1 MKNFLSMALLIF
13 VLILSGCGNN
23 KTAQQVQL
31 PKITRQEAQAKLE
44 ELSEGLEVHYDDMK
58 EFTLC
63 RAHYGVNDIEIVPC
77 VFVHDDYSVSLYYHV
92 LYSGHEPLHFDT
104 LYIKTF
110 DCVKTFKYKNVSIL
124 PYIIFP
130 IIILVLNHV
139 FFCEE
144 YKGKMPKEVYE
155 TLKTAVR
162 TGYAKIRLEG
172 HQMEERELTQ
182 DEFDDYEKVFL
193 IYEYFSNVKVVQ

>member
-124 PYIIFP
+124 YGNVI
-130 IIILVLNHV
+130 V
-139 FFCEE
+139 EE

>member
-1 MKNFLSMALLIF
+1 MKRIFPIALIIFSLNFFCCS
-13 VLILSGCGNN
+13 NN
-23 KTAQQVQL
+23 KTSLQAEL
-31 PKITRQEAQAKLE
+31 PKITQIEAQAKLE
-44 ELSEGLEVHYDDMK
+44 ELSEGLGVYYDDMK

-77 VFVHDDYSVSLYYHV
+77 VFIHDDYSVSLYYHV
-92 LYSGHEPLHFDT
+92 MYSGHDPLHFDT

-110 DCVKTFKYKNVSIL
+110 DGVKTFKYKNVSIL
-124 PYIIFP
+124 YG
-130 IIILVLNHV
+130 HV
-139 FFCEE
+139 IVEE

-172 HQMEERELTQ
+172 RQMEERELTQ

-193 IYEYFSNVKVVQ
+193 IYEYFNSVKVE